1 MMLPNITFNRLNG
14 TLDNL
19 QNYSNQVLLVVNVAS
34 QCGFTSQYRELESIY
49 QSLHSEGLE
58 ILAFPC
64 NQFGGQEP
72 GSPEEIQS
80 FCERNYSVTFPIFE
94 KIEVNGSNTHPF
106 FDFLKSAA
114 PGLLGTTAIK
124 WNFTKF
130 LINRDGTQVKRY
142 ASATSPKEIIEDIKK
157 FLIVCA
163 D

>member
-1 MMLPNITFNRLNG
+1 MLPNITFNRLNG
-14 TLDNL
+14 SPDNL

-34 QCGFTSQYRELESIY
+34 QCGFTGQYRELESIY

-94 KIEVNGSNTHPF
+94 KIEVNGSDTHPLY
-106 FDFLKSAA
+106 DHLKSAA

-130 LINRDGTQVKRY
+130 LINRDASQITRY

-157 FLIVCA
+157 LL
-163 D
+163 